1 MLYYHDD
8 NISNS
13 FHNDENDY
21 LHHTFLKQNVL
32 KNFRVYLIVKLLKNS
47 HLVED
52 VINLKKVANN
62 FYLIGSI
69 NLKDFVHE

>member
-8 NISNS
+8 NISNF
-13 FHNDENDY
+13 FHNDGNDY
-21 LHHTFLKQNVL
+21 LPHTFLKQNVL

-62 FYLIGSI
+62 FYLIVSI